1 MGVLALAESLKI
13 NNTLEHLYLHANAA
27 GDEGGRAI
35 AAALEVNHG
44 LTELTLSQN
53 ELAGSAYVA
62 LGNMLKKNTT
72 LQSLSIMRLF
82 STSLLHSGLL
92 TITQMPIENN
102 GTAEGATAFGEG
114 LLVNHTLKSLFLN
127 SLFTLVSVSSFP
139 FLSSRNTHKINSSR
153 R

>member
-1 MGVLALAESLKI
+1 MGALAFAESLKI

-53 ELAGSAYVA
+53 ELAGPAYVA

-72 LQSLSIMRLF
+72 LQSLSLMRLF
-82 STSLLHSGLL
+82 STSLLHSRLL
-92 TITQMPIENN
+92 T
-102 GTAEGATAFGEG
+102 
-114 LLVNHTLKSLFLN
+114 
-127 SLFTLVSVSSFP
+127 
-139 FLSSRNTHKINSSR
+139 R
-153 R
+153 RKYP